1 MGDYRLLGVL
11 GVNLLISTG
20 GYSSAHLMSVGDYW
34 LLGVLGVF
42 YALLLDA
49 VQLTSHQWVIIG
61 C

>member
-11 GVNLLISTG
+11 GVNVLISTG

-49 VQLTSHQWVIIG
+49 VQLTLHQWVIIG
-61 C
+61 Y

>member
-1 MGDYRLLGVL
+1 MGDYRLLGVS

-20 GYSSAHLMSVGDYW
+20 GYSSSHVMSVGDYW

-49 VQLTSHQWVIIG
+49 VQLTLHQCVIIG
-61 C
+61 Y